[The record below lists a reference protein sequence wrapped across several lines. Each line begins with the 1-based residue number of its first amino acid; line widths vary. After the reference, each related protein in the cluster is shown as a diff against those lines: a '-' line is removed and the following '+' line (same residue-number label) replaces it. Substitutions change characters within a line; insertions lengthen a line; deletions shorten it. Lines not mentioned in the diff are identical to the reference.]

1 MEAQGS
7 SLSSLQHQI
16 LAFLNSGAN
25 EKGGLQNKIQNE
37 IKVYE
42 QQKEYNARNDAQ
54 LREEMIDLSRKLRE
68 EMKKANTNIDFSY
81 NDDIKSLVVTVREAS
96 GNRIIREIPSEEAI
110 ELVMKMRDMIGNIFD
125 KRV

>member
-1 MEAQGS
+1 M
-7 SLSSLQHQI
+7 
-16 LAFLNSGAN
+16 
-25 EKGGLQNKIQNE
+25 
-37 IKVYE
+37 VYE

-110 ELVMKMRDMIGNIFD
+110 ELMMKMRDMIGNIFD